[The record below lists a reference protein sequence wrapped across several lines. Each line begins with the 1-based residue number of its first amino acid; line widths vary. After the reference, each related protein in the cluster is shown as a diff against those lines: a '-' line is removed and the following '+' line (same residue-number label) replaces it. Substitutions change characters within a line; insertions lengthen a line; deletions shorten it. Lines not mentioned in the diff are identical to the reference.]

1 MTRIGTRIF
10 KLKCVAFSLLL
21 LAAVSGCATLGD
33 KISGVEKGVF
43 LDGPVG
49 GLTYK
54 TPTLEGVT
62 KADGI
67 FRYKPG
73 EAVTFSVG
81 GLVLGSTE
89 GKKIVTPL
97 NLFAD
102 AKDASDQR
110 VVNVCVFLQSLD
122 QDGNPENGI
131 LITEQVA
138 AVVAKLGGQ
147 TVFNKPVRA
156 FSFDAGFRSVM
167 AELNE
172 IDAFGAPRAVRPP
185 GVAQKHLEATLA
197 GLKK

>member
-21 LAAVSGCATLGD
+21 LAVLSGCATLGD

-62 KADGI
+62 KADGM
-67 FRYKPG
+67 FRYKSG

-81 GLVLGSTE
+81 GLVLGSTQ
-89 GKKIVTPL
+89 GKKVITPL
-97 NLFAD
+97 DLFAD

-131 LITEQVA
+131 VITKEVA
-138 AVVAKLGGQ
+138 DVVAKLGAQ
-147 TVFNKPVRA
+147 TDFNKHVRR
-156 FSFDAGFRSVM
+156 FSFDPAFRSVM

-172 IDAFGAPRAVRPP
+172 KDAFAAPRAVRPP
-185 GVAQKHLEATLA
+185 GAAQKHLEVTLS
-197 GLKK
+197 GLK